1 MSIVLNYKDLP
12 ESMVTPSYL
21 VDSTETRSINM
32 KAPPEF
38 VKDLMFP
45 LLRFLASGASM
56 KVRPY
61 AYSSFYAKLSM
72 DADSEPMPFGM
83 VFLRKSKHY
92 LDAFNIFSTYGIN
105 LSGIWLMYQKDSK
118 TLYVPKKVF
127 QFVCRMDAGVQ
138 ATYVMMLMY
147 YYRLLTALPLVA
159 NTWQECNIGGEPS
172 FHVGSALL
180 KNLTNL
186 ISPKCDSEEVNLAC
200 IGDDLT
206 FKALV
211 YKQCP
216 KSTDFPL
223 ATATPSLPAEGYS
236 YNVIESGGKRYL
248 AIVNRIFKPGAYYI
262 VDLKKGTICTNSL
275 LQMWNCTSDGAE
287 FIPWLARICAMVAYP
302 EDEIRTFGVANMDLS
317 TLFDTAVAGD
327 FAITDDTSDFD
338 GILDS
343 FPMISENT
351 NPEIYNEACTKVK
364 LTKGAVVGNM
374 KDQYDGD
381 KYAQSLYA
389 KDLPYYDTFPLGSIA
404 NLVKGVT
411 SSGASQVYS
420 MFFKGGTGTG
430 KSTAARVIFHK
441 AGLPWISINCSTNI
455 DEADIF
461 GCMVPN
467 PEKASADDP
476 EFVWKDGPATK
487 CIRNGYGLIVEEANG
502 ARPGVLLKFNSLLDE
517 ARQIELGNGEVLKAH
532 PNFRIVFTANIAYE
546 GTNELNMALVDR
558 FDTIVEFKD
567 MSRTDAISTIQKRTG
582 YADTAKIEKVY
593 GVYEAIK
600 KYSNENNLGL
610 AVSIRRLLCIFTKG
624 KYFKTARDAVENM
637 LLEHAFIRDDDHKAY
652 FVNDVL
658 PSFDLNF
665 KL

>member
-12 ESMVTPSYL
+12 ESMVTPAYL
-21 VDSTETRSINM
+21 VDATETRNINV
-32 KAPPEF
+32 KAPLEF

-56 KVRPY
+56 KIRPY
-61 AYSSFYAKLSM
+61 AYSSFFAKLSM
-72 DADSEPMPFGM
+72 EPDSEPIPCGM
-83 VFLRKSKHY
+83 VYLRKSRHY
-92 LDAFNIFSTYGIN
+92 ADAFNIFSTYGIN
-105 LSGIWLMYQKDSK
+105 LSGIWLMYHKESK
-118 TLYVPKKVF
+118 TLYIPKKVF

-147 YYRLLTALPLVA
+147 YYRLLMALPLVD
-159 NTWQECNIGGEPS
+159 NEWQECKIGGESS
-172 FHVGSALL
+172 FQIGSGLL
-180 KNLTNL
+180 DNLTKI
-186 ISPKCDSEEVNLAC
+186 ISPECDSEEVNLAC
-200 IGDDLT
+200 IGDDLV

-216 KSTDFPL
+216 RSTDFPL
-223 ATATPSLPAEGYS
+223 AMATPSLPAEGYC
-236 YNVIESGGKRYL
+236 YNVIESKGNRYFV
-248 AIVNRIFKPGAYYI
+248 IVNKIFKPGAYYI
-262 VDLKKGTICTNSL
+262 IDLKKGTICTNSL

-287 FIPWLARICAMVAYP
+287 FVPWLARTCAMAASP
-302 EDEIRTFGVANMDLS
+302 GEGMRTFGVASMDIA

-327 FAITDDTSDFD
+327 FSITDDTTGFD
-338 GILDS
+338 GILDA
-343 FPMISENT
+343 FPMISENSD
-351 NPEIYNEACTKVK
+351 PDIYAAACTKVK
-364 LTKGAVVGNM
+364 LIKGAVVGNM
-374 KDQYDGD
+374 KSQYDSD

-389 KDLPYYDTFPLGSIA
+389 KNLPYYETFPLGSIA

-411 SSGASQVYS
+411 SSGDGQVYS

-430 KSTAARVIFHK
+430 KSTAARVIFCR

-467 PEKASADDP
+467 PEKVSADDP

-567 MSRTDAISTIQKRTG
+567 MSRTDAINTIQKRTG
-582 YADTAKIEKVY
+582 YADVSKIEKVY

-600 KYSNENNLGL
+600 KYSAENNLGL

-624 KYFKTARDAVENM
+624 KYFKTAKDAVENM
-637 LLEHAFIRDDDHKAY
+637 LLEHAFIRDEDHKEY

-665 KL
+665 KI